1 MPLFR
6 KNLITV
12 SLLLSVFPGVSW
24 AELVDVP
31 VNVEKGYTDN
41 WQSMTI
47 GVTSPEYGG
56 PVQPPVARGHRSIA
70 IGNNS
75 SAGAAM
81 TRPGV
86 GEAIA
91 IGSKANA
98 AKEQSVAIGADTQ
111 ATGWGSVVIG
121 GDDI

>member
-56 PVQPPVARGHRSIA
+56 QVQPPVARGNRSIA

-81 TRPGV
+81 TRPSV

-98 AKEQSVAIGADTQ
+98 TKEQSVAIGADT
-111 ATGWGSVVIG
+111 
-121 GDDI
+121 